1 MVGIGMPEVIVMVI
15 ILLLILFYLK
25 GRGRLV

>member
-1 MVGIGMPEVIVMVI
+1 MFGIGMPEVIVMVI
-15 ILLLILFYLK
+15 ILLLIHFYLK